1 MRNLS
6 MLTDLY
12 ELTMMSGYLNENM
25 ENRIAVFDMF
35 IRGQKDKQS
44 YALMAGVEQLIDY
57 IDNLHFSSDDIAYLK
72 SLNIFDDNFLKR
84 LETFKFTGDI
94 DIAPEGSIVYPNV
107 PLVKVKAPLFETQLI
122 ETALLNIIG
131 HQMLVATKSHRIC
144 LQAKGDA
151 VMEFGVRRAQGPDA
165 GIYGGRAAVI
175 AGCSSTSNVL
185 CGQMFDI
192 AVSGTHA
199 HSWVMSFPDELSA
212 FRAYAKT
219 FPDNCLLLVDTY
231 DTLKSGVPNAITVF
245 KELREKGFEPKGIRL
260 DSGDLAYLSIEAR
273 KMLDSTGFENTLIC
287 ASNDLDEFLIR
298 ELKMQ
303 GAKIDLWGVGTKLI
317 NGADIF
323 SLGGVYKMSAMEDEN
338 GILQPKMK
346 ISDNPE
352 KITLPGEK
360 EVYRLYDENGMVIA
374 DYICLEGETIEKPL
388 TIFDPDETWKR
399 MTLENFSYKKLS
411 VPLYRDGKLVYNKPT
426 LDEIIE
432 YRKAEEKTFWPQYFR
447 LHNPERYKIDLS
459 LPLWTLK
466 NDIINEHKAV

>member
-35 IRGQKDKQS
+35 IRGQKGKQS

-72 SLNIFDDNFLKR
+72 SLNIFDDSFLKR

-245 KELREKGFEPKGIRL
+245 KELREKGYEPKGIRL

-273 KMLDSTGFENTLIC
+273 KMLDNAGFENTLIC
-287 ASNDLDEFLIR
+287 ASNDLDEYLIR

-338 GILQPKMK
+338 GVLQPKMK

-374 DYICLEGETIEKPL
+374 DYICLAGETIEKPL

-399 MTLENFSYKKLS
+399 MTLNNFSYKKLS
-411 VPLYRDGKLVYNKPT
+411 VPLYRDGKLVYDKPT
-426 LDEIIE
+426 LDEMIE
-432 YRKAEEKTFWPQYFR
+432 YRKAEEKTFWSQYYR

-466 NDIINEHKAV
+466 NDIINEHKVQ

>member
-35 IRGQKDKQS
+35 IRGQKGKQS

-273 KMLDSTGFENTLIC
+273 KMLDSAGFENTLIC

-323 SLGGVYKMSAMEDEN
+323 SLGGVYKMSAM
-338 GILQPKMK
+338 
-346 ISDNPE
+346 
-352 KITLPGEK
+352 
-360 EVYRLYDENGMVIA
+360 
-374 DYICLEGETIEKPL
+374 
-388 TIFDPDETWKR
+388 
-399 MTLENFSYKKLS
+399 
-411 VPLYRDGKLVYNKPT
+411 
-426 LDEIIE
+426 
-432 YRKAEEKTFWPQYFR
+432 
-447 LHNPERYKIDLS
+447 
-459 LPLWTLK
+459 
-466 NDIINEHKAV
+466 